1 MLMRLLCS
9 LASVMTWKSAI
20 MQLPFGGAKGGVRC
34 DPSELSEREM
44 ERLTRKL
51 VQVCCATPDHPKRVF
66 CAPRKMVACGN
77 APDVC

>member
-1 MLMRLLCS
+1 MQSLLKLLLPLLCS

-34 DPSELSEREM
+34 DPNELSEREM

-51 VQVCCATPDHPKRVF
+51 VQVRCATPDTQSKFSVLY
-66 CAPRKMVACGN
+66 
-77 APDVC
+77 